1 MKWIGIRL
9 GLTLVFS
16 GLILALLIPL
26 SFFLYRDQQAASLK
40 QLQDSLFLEGAL
52 LRRVLD
58 SEIVQNDL
66 AEDFYDYLVGVA
78 SGEKTKAE
86 ELGAKDLTIFKNGVT
101 L

>member
-58 SEIVQNDL
+58 SEIVQNDPNMQ
-66 AEDFYDYLVGVA
+66 
-78 SGEKTKAE
+78 KQ
-86 ELGAKDLTIFKNGVT
+86 IFEQAA
-101 L
+101 

>member
-1 MKWIGIRL
+1 MLFTTGRGNPMGSVVPTVKVATNTDLATKKARWIDYNAGRI
-9 GLTLVFS
+9 
-16 GLILALLIPL
+16 
-26 SFFLYRDQQAASLK
+26 
-40 QLQDSLFLEGAL
+40 LEGVPL
-52 LRRVLD
+52 Y
-58 SEIVQNDL
+58 DL